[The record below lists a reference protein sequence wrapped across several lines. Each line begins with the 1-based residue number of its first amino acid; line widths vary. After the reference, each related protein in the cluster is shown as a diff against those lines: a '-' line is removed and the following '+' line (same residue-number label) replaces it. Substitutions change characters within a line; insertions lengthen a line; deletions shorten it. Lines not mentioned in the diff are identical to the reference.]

1 MNQWKFLH
9 FFMTLR
15 ASIHVARVPDIV
27 MCVYVYDLVGM
38 SDPVFNLNRHQ
49 TIFARMKFGTML

>member
-1 MNQWKFLH
+1 
-9 FFMTLR
+9 MTLR